1 MLSRM
6 KRWVPSLQ
14 RQVRMWSGRGG
25 LGGGGTVDLSQ
36 SFADSGNLGEA
47 SERFLHLLPSLVT

>member
-1 MLSRM
+1 MGSQPAEAGQDVV
-6 KRWVPSLQ
+6 WE
-14 RQVRMWSGRGG
+14 GRP
-25 LGGGGTVDLSQ
+25 GGGGTVDLSQ